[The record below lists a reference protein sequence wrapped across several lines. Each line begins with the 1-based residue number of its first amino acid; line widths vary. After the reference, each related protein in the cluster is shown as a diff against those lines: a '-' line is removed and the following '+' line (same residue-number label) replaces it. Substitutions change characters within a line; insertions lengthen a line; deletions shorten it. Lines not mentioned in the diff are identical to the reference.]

1 MNKGI
6 KITLCCCLILLIVG
20 AALTVAGIAMGAK
33 MNYTERELE
42 TVFEHTELHR
52 FIERID

>member
-1 MNKGI
+1 MKKGI

>member
-6 KITLCCCLILLIVG
+6 KITLCCCALLLVVGLI
-20 AALTVAGIAMGAK
+20 LTVAGIAMGAK

-42 TVFEHTELHR
+42 AVFENTELHR
-52 FIERID
+52 IIERID

>member
-6 KITLCCCLILLIVG
+6 KITLCCCLILLVVG
-20 AALTVAGIAMGAK
+20 AALTVAGVAMGAK

-42 TVFEHTELHR
+42 AVFENTELHR